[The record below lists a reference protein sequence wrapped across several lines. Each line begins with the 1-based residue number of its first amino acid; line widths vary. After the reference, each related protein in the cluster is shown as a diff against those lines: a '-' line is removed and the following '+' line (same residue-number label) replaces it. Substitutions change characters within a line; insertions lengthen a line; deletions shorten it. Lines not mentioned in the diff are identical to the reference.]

1 MTDNVG
7 CGALCHEL
15 CDVPLKYV
23 LSLSHLTD
31 KEIVASE
38 RLSTLIYV
46 TQLVLDQVRHNLLC
60 RVLEVS
66 YFPSVHTVVSLASLV
81 LLSVAHPTS

>member
-15 CDVPLKYV
+15 FDTPLKYV

-38 RLSTLIYV
+38 RLSTLSYA
-46 TQLVLDQVRHNLLC
+46 TQLVLNQVRHDSTL
-60 RVLEVS
+60 
-66 YFPSVHTVVSLASLV
+66 
-81 LLSVAHPTS
+81 